1 MYCNTCNE
9 YRTSE
14 KTKMSYIFWKT
25 VSLFIVYSNC
35 SHEYEKI
42 FKEEEWTETLTIIVL
57 TNDIEQYQKV
67 YNHVWKKT

>member
-35 SHEYEKI
+35 SHEHEKI
-42 FKEEEWTETLTIIVL
+42 FKEEESTETLTIIVL
-57 TNDIEQYQKV
+57 INDIEQYQKV